1 MPQRIQ
7 ILLTECCFFIASL
20 TGLLSYMP
28 DLVMILDI
36 ILKLISIA
44 SFTFLIIINWDK
56 AIKRIKKFF
65 DK

>member
-1 MPQRIQ
+1 MPHRVQ
-7 ILLTECCFFIASL
+7 ILLTEAFFFIASL

>member
-1 MPQRIQ
+1 
-7 ILLTECCFFIASL
+7 
-20 TGLLSYMP
+20 MP

-36 ILKLISIA
+36 ILKIISIA